1 MAKKILSHTLILMIH
16 FILWTVSVHG
26 AEINNEFTL
35 DTQNYIQHKPIM
47 SDAIKASQ
55 KIGNINDVNLL
66 STAEIPSGLFCT
78 QKKRNN
84 LYLQNDKGEQN
95 YVSVRGG
102 IILNYTNCDNGDNA
116 RIKVKRNNIYG
127 YYQIKF

>member
-1 MAKKILSHTLILMIH
+1 MAKKILSHTLILMIN
-16 FILWTVSVHG
+16 FILWTVSVQG
-26 AEINNEFTL
+26 SEMNNEFIL

-47 SDAIKASQ
+47 SDAIRASQ
-55 KIGNINDVNLL
+55 KIANINDVNLL
-66 STAEIPSGLFCT
+66 STAETPSGLFCT

-102 IILNYTNCDNGDNA
+102 IVLNYTNCDNGDNA